1 MAPPGVDR
9 HSGTPLAT
17 PRSPKG
23 GHPQGQHCL
32 CPRNKHTLALTTQ
45 GDTASTP
52 APQNLMEHVCSPP
65 ALQNLKACASCIPEA
80 PLSPRTL
87 QEVPKPPRSSL
98 GPCLAQSGHGGSSM
112 QLGCTSDTGGAQH
125 SWVHSWHTGQGAQH
139 SRGAPLELGRG
150 SAQSGC
156 TPGVGRSQ
164 AGVKRSPTA
173 PGCLRMFFCSGA
185 KRTSQTGY

>member
-1 MAPPGVDR
+1 MTPTAGGPPTTLSQSTAPPGVDR

-32 CPRNKHTLALTTQ
+32 CPRNKQTLALTTQ

-98 GPCLAQSGHGGSSM
+98 GPCPAQSGHGGSSV

-125 SWVHSWHTGQGAQH
+125 SWVHSWHTG
-139 SRGAPLELGRG
+139 G

-156 TPGVGRSQ
+156 TPGAGEGLSTVGVHSWRGAQ
-164 AGVKRSPTA
+164 
-173 PGCLRMFFCSGA
+173 PGRG
-185 KRTSQTGY
+185 